1 MSGAPPPDLSWRRNQ
16 FAATAASF
24 IGFTGFTL
32 VMPFLPIYITQ
43 LGVTDM
49 GAAAIWSG
57 LSLGVTPAVTAL
69 LSPVWG
75 RVADRFG
82 RKLMV
87 ERSLASFVVIM
98 AATAYVTRPW
108 HIFAL
113 RAIQGLFAGYG
124 ALTLAMAAESAPRE
138 RMAQAIGM
146 VQTAQRLGP
155 ALGPVI
161 GGIVAGLVGLRQAFF
176 VTAGFYAV
184 ALALVFVMY
193 RERPPAASQAAE
205 DARPR
210 LRDVARLPNFL
221 LLMGALFGIQFVDR
235 SFGPILPLY
244 VVEIGVT
251 ESRAPLVTGILV
263 SVLACAA
270 AVGHHFCGRLL
281 RRFTARTVIA
291 GGADVATA
299 GVAGFALVPNL
310 AAMSLSMGVFGAGV
324 GAAMTAAYT
333 AAGSVVPDGVHGTAF
348 GLLSASALAGL
359 ALSPIAA
366 GFIGSLSIRTVFVC
380 DVVLMLI
387 IGAVVRRVM
396 SRVEPMT
403 VSPVA
408 EDAEFLP
415 LHALLGLYPDPDVP
429 PADGDLRSLSR
440 RAGEWP
446 RNRRASVTTRRRK
459 NRARRLPRVPLP
471 RQTGGAHED
480 KSKRPLRKEKHRKR
494 IADEDA

>member
-1 MSGAPPPDLSWRRNQ
+1 MSGAPPPDSSWRRNQ

-24 IGFTGFTL
+24 IGFMGFTL
-32 VMPFLPIYITQ
+32 VMPFLPIYITE

-49 GAAAIWSG
+49 GSAAIWSG

-75 RVADRFG
+75 HVADRFG

-98 AATAYVTRPW
+98 AATAYVTQPW

-155 ALGPVI
+155 ALGPVV
-161 GGIVAGLVGLRQAFF
+161 GGIVAGVVGLRRAFF
-176 VTAGFYAV
+176 VTAGFYAI
-184 ALALVFVMY
+184 ALVLVFVMY
-193 RERPPAASQAAE
+193 RERPAVEPSVSE
-205 DARPR
+205 VVRPR
-210 LRDVARLPNFL
+210 LRDVAHLPNFL
-221 LLMGALFGIQFVDR
+221 LLMGVLFGIQFVDR

-244 VVEIGVT
+244 VVELGVT
-251 ESRAPLVTGILV
+251 DDSAPLITGILV

-270 AVGHHFCGRLL
+270 AIGHHFCGRLL
-281 RRFTARTVIA
+281 RRFTPRTVIA
-291 GGADVATA
+291 GGAAVATA
-299 GVAGFALVPNL
+299 GVAGFAIVPSL
-310 AAMSLSMGVFGAGV
+310 AVMGVSMGVFGAGV

-333 AAGSVVPDGVHGTAF
+333 AAGSVVPDGVHATAF

-366 GFIGSLSIRTVFVC
+366 GFIGSQSIRTVFVC
-380 DVVLMLI
+380 DVILMLG
-387 IGAVVRRVM
+387 IGAVVRRA
-396 SRVEPMT
+396 MT
-403 VSPVA
+403 DVNPAGVAPVA
-408 EDAEFLP
+408 EEAES
-415 LHALLGLYPDPDVP
+415 A
-429 PADGDLRSLSR
+429 
-440 RAGEWP
+440 
-446 RNRRASVTTRRRK
+446 
-459 NRARRLPRVPLP
+459 
-471 RQTGGAHED
+471 
-480 KSKRPLRKEKHRKR
+480 
-494 IADEDA
+494 